1 MMHLSEFPPTYL
13 TDHLAHDLSR
23 CYDLTRN
30 RLLIRVNMAWLLEIQ
45 IKKVMAYH
53 NPAKFS
59 KTKGSHN
66 VLRSIFK
73 LQEVVPELQGFID
86 NMYLES
92 LNLQRLGAIQTFDYV
107 SARYKG
113 ASEVFDSDLPYVEDM
128 FELYWI
134 LSNHTRDLNIL

>member
-1 MMHLSEFPPTYL
+1 MHLSEFPPTYL
-13 TDHLAHDLSR
+13 TDHLVHDLSR

-45 IKKVMAYH
+45 LKKIMAYH
-53 NPAKFS
+53 NPTKFNKS
-59 KTKGSHN
+59 KGSHN

-73 LQEVVPELQGFID
+73 LQEVVPELQGFIE

-107 SARYKG
+107 NARYNG
-113 ASEVFDSDLPYVEDM
+113 ALEVFESDLPLVEDM
-128 FELYWI
+128 FELYWV
-134 LSNHTRDLNIL
+134 LSNHTRELNIL